1 MEQHLKSSKK
11 LAEITNPGDDKKHLR
26 SRMMHLLEKTNER
39 ITLDRQFLIS
49 EKMDVIIK
57 EGQPLPLVRLKK

>member
-1 MEQHLKSSKK
+1 
-11 LAEITNPGDDKKHLR
+11 
-26 SRMMHLLEKTNER
+26 MMHLLEKTNER

-57 EGQPLPLVRLKK
+57 EVQPLPLLKIKKKKRQKDDPREILFNLRKSRLAQNR

>member
-1 MEQHLKSSKK
+1 MKEFTS
-11 LAEITNPGDDKKHLR
+11 NPDEKRRVR

-57 EGQPLPLVRLKK
+57 EVQPMPLLKIK

>member
-1 MEQHLKSSKK
+1 
-11 LAEITNPGDDKKHLR
+11 
-26 SRMMHLLEKTNER
+26 MMHLLEKTNER

-57 EGQPLPLVRLKK
+57 EVQHLPLLKINKKKHQKDDPREILFNLRKSRLAQNR

>member
-1 MEQHLKSSKK
+1 
-11 LAEITNPGDDKKHLR
+11 
-26 SRMMHLLEKTNER
+26 MMHLLEKTNER

-57 EGQPLPLVRLKK
+57 EVQPLPLLKINKKKHQKDDPREILFNLRKSRLAQNR

>member
-1 MEQHLKSSKK
+1 
-11 LAEITNPGDDKKHLR
+11 
-26 SRMMHLLEKTNER
+26 MHLLEKTNER

-57 EGQPLPLVRLKK
+57 EVQPLPLLKIKKKKRQKDDPREILFNLRKSRLAQNR

>member
-1 MEQHLKSSKK
+1 
-11 LAEITNPGDDKKHLR
+11 
-26 SRMMHLLEKTNER
+26 MHLLEKTNER

-57 EGQPLPLVRLKK
+57 EVQPLPLLKIKKKKRQKDDPREILFNLKKSRLAQNR